1 MPQPKKSSFS
11 LQTLKRAEIFILV
24 TILLF
29 VGLVFLGGVIAGWE
43 DVMGAI
49 SRISLH
55 TMLLIIFLSLCNF
68 ALRGFRWYVFARTLN
83 IAVPLRRIVLYYVS
97 GFALITTP
105 GKVGTV
111 LRAWFLNQNHGIKYS
126 RATPMLLMDYFTD
139 LVAMVSLILLGLIT
153 LKTDKETAVILF
165 AALLVGGFVVFTRPQ
180 ILHFLIKSIYKL
192 LGKPKKRIFAWA
204 QRAVRLTKGLFALKP
219 LTFTAVLSI
228 IGWALE
234 CAAFYVLLAGL
245 GNPLPFSTCVF
256 IFCFS
261 TLVGAATMLPGGLG
275 GAEVSMYGLLV
286 ANGVAPE
293 NAVAATAIIRLCT
306 LWFAV
311 GIGFLT
317 LPFGLA
323 TVKKK

>member
-1 MPQPKKSSFS
+1 MTHAKKSFS
-11 LQTLKRAEIFILV
+11 LSTLKRAETFILV
-24 TILLF
+24 TIVLF
-29 VGLVFLGGVIAGWE
+29 VGLVFLGGVLAGWE
-43 DVMGAI
+43 DVMSAVTRL
-49 SRISLH
+49 SWH
-55 TMLLIIFLSLCNF
+55 TMAGVIFLSLCNF
-68 ALRGFRWYVFARTLN
+68 ALRGFRWYVFARTLK
-83 IAVPLRRIVLYYVS
+83 IDVSLRRIVLYYVS

-105 GKVGTV
+105 GKVGTI
-111 LRAWFLNQNHGIKYS
+111 LRAWFLNQNHSVKYS

-139 LVAMVSLILLGLIT
+139 LVAMVSLIFLGLIT
-153 LKTDKETAVILF
+153 LRTDKETAVIIF
-165 AALLVGGFVVFTRPQ
+165 AALLVIGFMVFTRPR
-180 ILHFLIKSIYKL
+180 ILHCLIKYIYKL
-192 LGKPKKRIFAWA
+192 LGKPKKKFFAWA
-204 QRAVRLTKGLFALKP
+204 QRAVRITQGLFALKP
-219 LTFTAVLSI
+219 LSFTAILSI
-228 IGWALE
+228 IGWAVE

-245 GNPLPFSTCVF
+245 GSPLPFSTCVF

-306 LWFAV
+306 LWLAV

-323 TVKKK
+323 TVKKN